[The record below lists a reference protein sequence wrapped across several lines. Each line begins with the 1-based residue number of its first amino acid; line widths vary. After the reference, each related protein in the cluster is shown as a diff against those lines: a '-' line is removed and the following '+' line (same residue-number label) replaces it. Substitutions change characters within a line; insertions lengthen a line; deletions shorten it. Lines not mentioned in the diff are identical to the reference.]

1 MIGHGSLERFAYIMN
16 QIHSFA
22 AWYNALVPHRRKLL
36 IFAVLVLVCCGVML
50 SRMQV
55 REDIGMILPNNDTE
69 LSYSLNLMELA
80 PFSRMVFIQ
89 LEAGENT
96 SPQTLFAAAKRL
108 RSALPDNLT
117 PCLPDNVL
125 PDPKAFVRILPSLA
139 DQAVIDSLEK
149 QLAEHELDTVMRDNY
164 LALFNASSFVSKR
177 FIQYDPFH
185 LLSPLYE
192 LLRSFRVAKDVTVQ
206 QGVLSKDDGRKLL
219 LLVKSSVAP
228 TDSGNAELMLAG
240 ISKVLGDTVTGD
252 ISTTVFS
259 GHQFAVENARTIK
272 QDLRVVLTV
281 SLVGLLAIFFVF
293 IRSRDILWVAAVPG
307 VVLLVASSVLAVT
320 QSVVSSITL
329 GFGAVLLGISVDFA
343 LHVYF
348 AFRYS
353 SCTPAKTLAEVGRP
367 VMFGGITSLAAFG
380 ALAFSAMPG
389 IQQLAYFGIVGLCCG
404 LVLALVILPHC
415 LVPCSGV
422 ETVCSRVPNQFG
434 SSISYDGEREWNVP
448 LCIVTCCLLAGALFY
463 GGHVQMD
470 NKLRSL
476 SVFPKALLQ
485 AENTIRQEWGGKN
498 ESAIFFAEGTTQ
510 EEALKRGEELRV
522 YLRKHGVMKLAY
534 SLSTVLPPEE
544 KRAANRSRWNSFAAS
559 QLSAM
564 EQAVLHAQAKYG
576 FSSHAF
582 APFFQWMT
590 ISPADI
596 GLEDLNAAGI
606 GGISSLLYAEKDGRQ
621 YVQTLVPDLPEIRDL
636 ARSSELPEGIYFY
649 SARNLGEQLGKA
661 IEQDFRL
668 FVGLAFASMAVLML
682 LFFRH
687 IGLTLL
693 AILPLCTGLTFLL
706 CVMRVTGT
714 AFNLFSVAALP
725 LIIGLAADYGIFVV
739 NACKEGVEHGTLR
752 AVLVSGLT
760 TVSGFGALVFAEH
773 PAMYSLGITVLLG
786 VGAAI
791 PAALFLVPMLYRSK
805 SCRSVR

>member
-1 MIGHGSLERFAYIMN
+1 MN
-16 QIHSFA
+16 QIHYFA
-22 AWYNALVPHRRKLL
+22 AWYHALVPHRRKLL

-55 REDIGMILPNNDTE
+55 REDIGMILPNNDPE
-69 LSYSLNLMELA
+69 LSYSLKLMELA

-164 LALFNASSFVSKR
+164 LNLFNASSFVSKK

-206 QGVLSKDDGRKLL
+206 QGVLSKDGGRKLL

-240 ISKVLGDTVTGD
+240 ISKVLRDTVTGD

-353 SCTPAKTLAEVGRP
+353 SSTPAETLAAVARP
-367 VMFGGITSLAAFG
+367 VLFGGITSLAAFG

-404 LVLALVILPHC
+404 LVLALVLLPHC
-415 LVPCSGV
+415 LVPSSGI
-422 ETVCSRVPNQFG
+422 ETGCRRVPNQFG

-448 LCIVTCCLLAGALFY
+448 LCIVTCGVLAGALFY

-470 NKLRSL
+470 NELRSL
-476 SVFPKALLQ
+476 SVFPKTLLQ
-485 AENTIRQEWGGKN
+485 AEDTIRQEWGGKN

-510 EEALKRGEELRV
+510 EEALKRGEELSA
-522 YLRKHGVMKLAY
+522 YLRKHGVVKHAY
-534 SLSTVLPPEE
+534 SLSTVLPAED
-544 KRAANRSRWNSFAAS
+544 KRAANRSRWNTFAAS

-564 EQAVLHAQAKYG
+564 EQAVLHAQSTYG
-576 FSSHAF
+576 FSPHAF
-582 APFFQWMT
+582 DPFFQWMT
-590 ISPADI
+590 TTPADI
-596 GLEDLNAAGI
+596 GLADLNAAGI

-714 AFNLFSVAALP
+714 SFNLFSIAALP